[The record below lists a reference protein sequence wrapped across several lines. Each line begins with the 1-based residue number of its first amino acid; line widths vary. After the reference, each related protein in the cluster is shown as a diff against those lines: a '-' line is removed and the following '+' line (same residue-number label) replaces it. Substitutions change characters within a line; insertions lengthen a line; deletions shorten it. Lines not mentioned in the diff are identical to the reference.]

1 MARRIETR
9 MVDSVEEVDRLSA
22 RALHRL
28 AQHHYLNAQRSGIAG
43 NSRAPA
49 DNAPA
54 ADNLERAAVLSRQNM
69 KTATQDAK
77 ETRIVSGKLIKGA
90 GYDVDEVGRGFESLG
105 KQVEAI
111 GNGIET
117 SATQNVGKS
126 SPNVTR

>member
-1 MARRIETR
+1 

-28 AQHHYLNAQRSGIAG
+28 AQHHYLNAQRSWLAR
-43 NSRAPA
+43 NSQRTGRQMRAA
-49 DNAPA
+49 V
-54 ADNLERAAVLSRQNM
+54 DNLERAAVLSRQNM
-69 KTATQDAK
+69 KTATQDALK

-111 GNGIET
+111 GSGIET

-126 SPNVTR
+126 PPNVTR